1 MTIHELCKE
10 LNNWFDRGQPKWI
23 GRVEINENSI
33 SYKGLQV
40 GYSQGLVELQEG
52 QYFRIVGSVFNDGV
66 YQYPTNSLHNETFD
80 GAIWAMAIPQE
91 VIALS
96 KEIDEWVEKYG
107 KADSAAMS
115 PFQSESFGGYSYSK
129 GSRARS
135 SDGNGTSDPNT
146 WQSAFSDRL
155 KLWRKA

>member
-1 MTIHELCKE
+1 MSLYELCKE
-10 LNNWFDRGQPKWI
+10 LKNFFDREKWI
-23 GRVEINENSI
+23 GQIEIKSNVI
-33 SYKGLQV
+33 TYKGGQTFL
-40 GYSQGLVELQEG
+40 GSRTVELQDG

-66 YQYPTNSLHNETFD
+66 FVYPATSLHDETFD
-80 GAIWAMAIPQE
+80 GAVWAMAVPPE

-96 KEIDEWVEKYG
+96 KEIDKWVELYG
-107 KADSAAMS
+107 GADSSAMS

-129 GSRARS
+129 GSKSRA
-135 SDGNGTSDPNT
+135 SDSNGENPNT